1 MACESACPVS
11 PLLLLFMELFELS
24 ADPDAWSAE
33 AACVYLDDCGDVYIS
48 RFCEHMSGV
57 HCKVPLTMGLE
68 ILFVGA
74 KKK

>member
-1 MACESACPVS
+1 MHGLLMPFACILMTA
-11 PLLLLFMELFELS
+11 
-24 ADPDAWSAE
+24 
-33 AACVYLDDCGDVYIS
+33 GDVYIS

-57 HCKVPLTMGLE
+57 HCKAPLTMGLE